1 MRLEKVSMGQ
11 ERGTKEM
18 KWFRLLFP
26 ALVLALLCGCSADA
40 VGQTDDVPIIT
51 SVTVFDSQETEISA
65 DDTGWIILPED
76 CIIRAEYDGFAEKAE
91 FYAAP
96 TGTET
101 ERALIGSVEIQDAEA
116 PVSFEWDGTDE
127 FMGYLSAVLYNR
139 ENVVTSEETFLVK
152 AVSEQL
158 A

>member
-1 MRLEKVSMGQ
+1 
-11 ERGTKEM
+11 M
-18 KWFRLLFP
+18 KWFRLVFP
-26 ALVLALLCGCSADA
+26 ALVLALLCGCSPDA
-40 VGQTDDVPIIT
+40 GGQTDDLLTIT
-51 SVTVFDSQETEISA
+51 SVTVLDLQGTEIPA

-76 CIIRAEYDGFAEKAE
+76 CIIRAEYDGIAEKAE

-101 ERALIGSVEIQDAEA
+101 EKTLIGSVEIQDAEA

-127 FMGYLSAVLYNR
+127 FMGYLSVVLYYG
-139 ENVVTSEETFLVK
+139 ENAVSSEETFLVK

-158 A
+158 V